1 MHKAVNAP
9 DLLIVA
15 CKLLFVKLFCL
26 KIKHSTKIKFKTP
39 ENNPSTSS
47 ATFNLMYSTFRKAPG
62 RLLVEFFLVV
72 DTNTYLS
79 FLRSS

>member
-15 CKLLFVKLFCL
+15 CKLLIVKLFCL
-26 KIKHSTKIKFKTP
+26 KFKHITKIKFKVP

-47 ATFNLMYSTFRKAPG
+47 ATFNLMRSTFRKAL
-62 RLLVEFFLVV
+62 RSLLVEFFH
-72 DTNTYLS
+72 
-79 FLRSS
+79 

>member
-26 KIKHSTKIKFKTP
+26 KIKHITKIKFKVP
-39 ENNPSTSS
+39 KNNPSASS
-47 ATFNLMYSTFRKAPG
+47 ATFNLMYSTFRKAHG
-62 RLLVEFFLVV
+62 SLLVEFFLQV
-72 DTNTYLS
+72 DTS
-79 FLRSS
+79 PI